1 MKKYNLATT
10 LILLASCFG
19 LSAQTE
25 TIYERGSTYLEN
37 TVPPSPEPASIV
49 KYADVPFNHSSG
61 MAEYEVPFYTLQG
74 RELNIP
80 IGLRYA
86 SSGIKLD
93 EIAGVA
99 GLGWTLQAGGCI
111 TRTVVDMPDEYSSHI
126 FEHRMPSGALLD
138 SLVSRVEDSQS
149 LSYLTGVLRHTID
162 ASLDRYSYS
171 VCGLS
176 GSFVINDDGS
186 IFQLSGDG
194 VLISYTRASDGSVDA
209 FTVTG
214 PDGTVYTFSE
224 KEIATHKGS
233 GITPPPPTGGEPD
246 RWSATTAWHLTT
258 VRSRSGLETAQFS
271 YSSPTD
277 WLSRI
282 RSIRNTVRIKH
293 PVTIASHP

>member
-25 TIYERGSTYLEN
+25 TIYERESTYLEN

-49 KYADVPFNHSSG
+49 KYADVPFNPSSG

-111 TRTVVDMPDEYSSHI
+111 TRTVVDMPDEYS
-126 FEHRMPSGALLD
+126 
-138 SLVSRVEDSQS
+138 
-149 LSYLTGVLRHTID
+149 
-162 ASLDRYSYS
+162 
-171 VCGLS
+171 
-176 GSFVINDDGS
+176 
-186 IFQLSGDG
+186 
-194 VLISYTRASDGSVDA
+194 
-209 FTVTG
+209 
-214 PDGTVYTFSE
+214 
-224 KEIATHKGS
+224 
-233 GITPPPPTGGEPD
+233 
-246 RWSATTAWHLTT
+246 
-258 VRSRSGLETAQFS
+258 
-271 YSSPTD
+271 
-277 WLSRI
+277 
-282 RSIRNTVRIKH
+282 
-293 PVTIASHP
+293 